1 MVRASVRFLLF
12 TRSAVIIEIWAEH
25 DIEPNPLKT
34 TNNSSLCPSLLAQFV
49 ISCLRTLLL
58 LCLAPYGRSS
68 PKST

>member
-34 TNNSSLCPSLLAQFV
+34 TNNSSLCPSLL

>member
-34 TNNSSLCPSLLAQFV
+34 TNNSSLCPCLLSLSFLV
-49 ISCLRTLLL
+49 S
-58 LCLAPYGRSS
+58 APYCSFALPLMGAAH
-68 PKST
+68 